1 MQKDEA
7 IDMGI
12 WQMFKAGDMVVLVPL
27 LVFSLLI
34 WAVVF
39 EKWWSIKKFKQQLRT
54 TGTKALGLVKD
65 HKFNEAKGLL
75 AHADDI
81 VAKPFLTALE
91 SKELSRDLKEGQ
103 IRRQLVETEQG
114 MRRFIWILGTI
125 ATSAPFIG
133 LFGTV
138 IGIIN
143 SFDSIARAGKSGF
156 VVVAADLA
164 EALVATAAGIGVA
177 VVAVLFYNIFQVQLQ
192 RTLLE
197 YRHRLEEF
205 VDHL

>member
-1 MQKDEA
+1 
-7 IDMGI
+7 MGI
-12 WQMFKAGDMVVLVPL
+12 WKMFQAGDMVVLLPL
-27 LVFSLLI
+27 LFFSLLI
-34 WAVVF
+34 WAVAI
-39 EKWWSIKKFKQQLRT
+39 EKFFSLKKFKQQLRNL
-54 TGTKALGLVKD
+54 GVKATNLVKEK
-65 HKFNEAKGLL
+65 KFNEAKGML
-75 AHADDI
+75 AHADEI

-91 SKELSRDLKEGQ
+91 GREDSQAIREGQ

-192 RTLLE
+192 KVLLE
-197 YRHRLEEF
+197 YRHKLEEF